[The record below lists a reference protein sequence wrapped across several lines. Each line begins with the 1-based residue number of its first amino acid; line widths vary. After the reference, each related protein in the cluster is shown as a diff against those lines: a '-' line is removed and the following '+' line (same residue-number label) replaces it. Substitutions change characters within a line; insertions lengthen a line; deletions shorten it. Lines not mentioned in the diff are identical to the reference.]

1 MDELTITLNIST
13 EAFINWLKDYT
24 ADVYLDFFPM
34 SKGGCTLQ
42 PIKGPISANN
52 TSSGAEISPNSPVVI
67 KMTIDAFYW
76 DGEIPRS
83 GSVHPWQEAISFKI
97 VNLAAEHIAVSI
109 RCQYPAIKNY
119 YNDLLVAILMRWP
132 ETQTQLAHLDMTEID
147 TPSETKALWQWLLD
161 DDHYPT

>member
-13 EAFINWLKDYT
+13 EVFINWLEDYT

-34 SKGGCTLQ
+34 SKGGVTLQ
-42 PIKGPISANN
+42 PVKGPISAND
-52 TSSGAEISPNSPVVI
+52 TSSEAEISPASTVM

-83 GSVHPWQEAISFKI
+83 GSVHPWHEAISFKI
-97 VNLAAEHIAVSI
+97 INLAAERIEVSI

-119 YNDLLVAILMRWP
+119 YNDLLVAMLMRWP
-132 ETQTQLAHLDMTEID
+132 ESQAQLAHLDMTEIES
-147 TPSETKALWQWLLD
+147 PSETKALWQWLLD